1 MAKNHDTK
9 RAAKK
14 APQKTLLQKREEKR
28 AKKNKSSTAM
38 T

>member
-9 RAAKK
+9 RASKK

-28 AKKNKSSTAM
+28 AKKNKPTTAL